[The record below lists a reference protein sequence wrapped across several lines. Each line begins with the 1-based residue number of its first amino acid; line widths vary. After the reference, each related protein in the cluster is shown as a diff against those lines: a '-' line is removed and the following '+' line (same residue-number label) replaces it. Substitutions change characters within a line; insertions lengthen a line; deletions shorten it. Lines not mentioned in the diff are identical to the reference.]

1 MTTLQP
7 SRGVSARPDL
17 RRTAALVA
25 GDALAFILFSA
36 IGRTSH
42 GEAAGLAALLQV
54 AGTAAPFLAGWFL
67 AAPLLGAYRPALLA
81 GPRPMLARTALAW
94 LAAWPLGLGLRALLL
109 QRGIPLSFALVTFA
123 TVLVI
128 LSIWRG
134 LFALGASRAG
144 GTR

>member
-7 SRGVSARPDL
+7 SRGAPARPGVRL
-17 RRTAALVA
+17 TAALVA
-25 GDALAFILFSA
+25 GDALAFMLFSA

-42 GEAAGLAALLQV
+42 GEAAGLEALLQV

-67 AAPLLGAYRPALLA
+67 AAPPLGAYRPALLA

-94 LAAWPLGLGLRALLL
+94 LVAWPLGLGLRALLL
-109 QRGIPLSFALVTFA
+109 QRGIPISFALVTFA

-128 LSIWRG
+128 LGLWRG
-134 LFALGASRAG
+134 LFALGAARA
-144 GTR
+144 TRTR